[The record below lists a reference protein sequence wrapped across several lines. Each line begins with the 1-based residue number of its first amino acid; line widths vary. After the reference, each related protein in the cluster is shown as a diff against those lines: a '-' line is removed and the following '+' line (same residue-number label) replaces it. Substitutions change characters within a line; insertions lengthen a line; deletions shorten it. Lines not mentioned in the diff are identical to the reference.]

1 MKRETLPFIVDARVN
16 GIQFT
21 QALVDSGCRC
31 YATVNE
37 ALVQSLDLP
46 RIKIQS
52 RILDGVVPN

>member
-46 RIKIQS
+46 RIKI
-52 RILDGVVPN
+52 